1 MPERPIKQ
9 TIDDRED
16 ELRRLAEEEK
26 KKEAEKVADAT
37 KPKESFFTRLAHRIR
52 DGFRKI
58 TDALKTMAGVEH
70 NKIVLG
76 RKNYNEIVKKEYE
89 ASHREGKADIL
100 NVSDKSDIA
109 TSREAEPDFDDDWLD
124 HIDESDIPPGYV
136 TEDLSVEDAYEA
148 FMSVDKENDNHD
160 DFIYEIN
167 ENNEVVITKYI
178 GNDENLIIP
187 SEIDGKPVTEI
198 GESAFE
204 NCSLTSVT
212 IPDSVT
218 SIGNG
223 AFAYCG
229 SLTSVTIPDSVT
241 SIGVSAFSNCSSLT
255 SVTIPDSVT
264 SMGKWVFWDCSN
276 LTSVTIPDG
285 VTFIG
290 DSAFKNCSKLTSI
303 TIPDSVTSI
312 GERAFERCRGLT
324 SITIPDSVMS
334 IGDDAFKGCDD
345 SVIIHCN
352 PGSYAERWAMDN
364 GLSVETIPVEKSVVE
379 EKAEVEPLLSE
390 PAAPKAEKA
399 VCLDAESYKRAVDSG
414 KYTEVSLMGGKSVV
428 EVTAYKDGVGW
439 AFRDGAGNPISG
451 GKVDKIV
458 KNHSAI
464 KDISRASTSIGKDI
478 IGEAKDKLDRSESAF
493 EPRLYIYQDRAVLVE
508 ADKGVIDI
516 TPQTA
521 EHETPQ
527 EFRIKDSANKVG
539 MAISNAFT
547 APDRESLD
555 APDSIEGEPDVS
567 NIIDY
572 HDFSFIDD
580 TVPGDVEMGRDE
592 NER

>member
-1 MPERPIKQ
+1 MPERPIDH
-9 TIDDRED
+9 TADDRED

-26 KKEAEKVADAT
+26 KKEAEKVAEAA
-37 KPKESFFTRLAHRIR
+37 KPKESFFARLAHRIR

-58 TDALKTMAGVEH
+58 ADAIKTMAGVEH

-76 RKNYNEIVKKEYE
+76 RENYNELVKKEYE
-89 ASHREGKADIL
+89 AAHKEGRADIL
-100 NVSDKSDIA
+100 NVSDKED
-109 TSREAEPDFDDDWLD
+109 REKYQEGELDFDDWFD

-136 TEDLSVEDAYEA
+136 TENLSVEDAYEA
-148 FMSVDKENDNHD
+148 FMSVDGENV
-160 DFIYEIN
+160 DFQPE
-167 ENNEVVITKYI
+167 EEVAPIEETAETPVEAVI
-178 GNDENLIIP
+178 EP
-187 SEIDGKPVTEI
+187 TEI
-198 GESAFE
+198 EE
-204 NCSLTSVT
+204 PDITSV
-212 IPDSVT
+212 I
-218 SIGNG
+218 
-223 AFAYCG
+223 
-229 SLTSVTIPDSVT
+229 
-241 SIGVSAFSNCSSLT
+241 
-255 SVTIPDSVT
+255 
-264 SMGKWVFWDCSN
+264 
-276 LTSVTIPDG
+276 
-285 VTFIG
+285 
-290 DSAFKNCSKLTSI
+290 
-303 TIPDSVTSI
+303 
-312 GERAFERCRGLT
+312 E
-324 SITIPDSVMS
+324 
-334 IGDDAFKGCDD
+334 
-345 SVIIHCN
+345 
-352 PGSYAERWAMDN
+352 
-364 GLSVETIPVEKSVVE
+364 ET
-379 EKAEVEPLLSE
+379 EVEVSMPE
-390 PAAPKAEKA
+390 PATPKAEKA

-428 EVTAYKDGVGW
+428 EVAAYKDGVGW

-464 KDISRASTSIGKDI
+464 KDIDRASASIGKDI
-478 IGEAKDKLDRSESAF
+478 LGEVKEKADRSEAAF

-572 HDFSFIDD
+572 HDFSFLDD
-580 TVPGDVEMGRDE
+580 TEPGDIDINRDE

>member
-1 MPERPIKQ
+1 MPERPIDH
-9 TIDDRED
+9 TTDDRED

-26 KKEAEKVADAT
+26 KKEAEKVAEAA

-58 TDALKTMAGVEH
+58 ADAIKTMAGVEH

-76 RKNYNEIVKKEYE
+76 RENYNKLVKKEYE
-89 ASHREGKADIL
+89 AAHKEGRADIL
-100 NVSDKSDIA
+100 NVTEKEDRA
-109 TSREAEPDFDDDWLD
+109 ANREDEPEFDNDWLN

-136 TEDLSVEDAYEA
+136 TESLSVEDAYEA
-148 FMSVDKENDNHD
+148 FMSVDGENV
-160 DFIYEIN
+160 DFQPE
-167 ENNEVVITKYI
+167 EEVAPIEEPAETPVEAVI
-178 GNDENLIIP
+178 EP
-187 SEIDGKPVTEI
+187 TEI
-198 GESAFE
+198 EE
-204 NCSLTSVT
+204 
-212 IPDSVT
+212 PD
-218 SIGNG
+218 I
-223 AFAYCG
+223 A
-229 SLTSVTIPDSVT
+229 
-241 SIGVSAFSNCSSLT
+241 
-255 SVTIPDSVT
+255 
-264 SMGKWVFWDCSN
+264 
-276 LTSVTIPDG
+276 
-285 VTFIG
+285 
-290 DSAFKNCSKLTSI
+290 
-303 TIPDSVTSI
+303 
-312 GERAFERCRGLT
+312 
-324 SITIPDSVMS
+324 
-334 IGDDAFKGCDD
+334 
-345 SVIIHCN
+345 
-352 PGSYAERWAMDN
+352 
-364 GLSVETIPVEKSVVE
+364 SVVE
-379 EKAEVEPLLSE
+379 ETELEASIPE

-414 KYTEVSLMGGKSVV
+414 KYTEVSLLGGKSVV

-464 KDISRASTSIGKDI
+464 KDIDRASTSIGKDI
-478 IGEAKDKLDRSESAF
+478 IGEAKDKLDRGEAAF

-580 TVPGDVEMGRDE
+580 TEPGDIEVNRDE
-592 NER
+592 HER